1 LRSRVPAD
9 REVGRFEERV
19 GYEDAAGGFPTVIPG
34 TRWTGRRVRMRGM
47 SERTPPPPFSPA
59 APPAGAAFPRGVK
72 LLHDPI
78 RNKGTAFTDAERD
91 AFGLRGLLPPRVMDM
106 ELQVSRVLENLRA
119 QHTDLDRYL
128 YLVSLQD
135 RNEHLFYRLI
145 TENLEEILPIVY
157 TPTVGQACQ
166 QFGQIFRRPRGLYVS
181 ARDRG
186 RVEQV
191 LRNWPHQDVRMVVAT
206 DGARILGLGD
216 LGAQGMGIPIGK
228 LVLYTACAGIHPTH
242 CLPVTIDV
250 GTDNEKLR
258 RDPLYIGLPQ
268 PRLRGAEYDE
278 LIEELV
284 AALGRVFPHAVLQFE
299 DFATANAFGLLRR
312 YRDRI
317 CCFNDDIQGT
327 AAVALA
333 GLYSAGRLAGKG
345 LTDQRLLLLGAGEAG
360 IGISDLVT
368 SALVAEGLDEAAARQ
383 RCWLFD
389 SQGLVTAGRE
399 RLAEHKRPYAHEHA
413 PVAGLAEAVR
423 TLRPTA
429 LIGVSGATGAFDRK
443 VLEAMAEVNES
454 PIVFALS
461 NPTSKSECTAREAV
475 AYTHGRAI
483 FASGSPF
490 PPVDHE
496 GRILVPGQGNNAYIF
511 PGLGLGIVATGA
523 RRVTD
528 EMFFTAARTLAAQV
542 TDTDLTIGRVF
553 PSLQRIR
560 EVSAAI
566 AVAVAEVVHERGLA
580 AGPRPDNLEAAIR
593 EWVFVPEYRDYV
605 GEGEAAV

>member
-1 LRSRVPAD
+1 MRS
-9 REVGRFEERV
+9 
-19 GYEDAAGGFPTVIPG
+19 
-34 TRWTGRRVRMRGM
+34 M
-47 SERTPPPPFSPA
+47 SESTPDSATSVTAPA
-59 APPAGAAFPRGVK
+59 AAPFPRGVK

-78 RNKGTAFTDAERD
+78 RNKGTAFTEAERD

-106 ELQVSRVLENLRA
+106 ELQMSRVLDNLRA
-119 QHTDLDRYL
+119 QADDLERYL
-128 YLVSLQD
+128 FLVSLQD

-145 TENLEEILPIVY
+145 IENIEEILPIVY
-157 TPTVGQACQ
+157 TPTVGQVCQ
-166 QFGQIFRRPRGLYVS
+166 QFGQIFRRPRGLYIS

-191 LRNWPHQDVRMVVAT
+191 LRNWPHPDVRMVVAT

-228 LVLYTACAGIHPTH
+228 LVLYTACAGIHPAH

-258 RDPLYIGLPQ
+258 RNPLYIGLAQ
-268 PRLRGAEYDE
+268 PRLRGALYDE
-278 LIEELV
+278 LIEEFV
-284 AALGRVFPHAVLQFE
+284 EALGRVFPDAVLQFE
-299 DFATANAFGLLRR
+299 DFGTANAFGLLQR
-312 YRDRI
+312 YRERI

-327 AAVALA
+327 AAVVLA
-333 GLYSAGRLAGKG
+333 GLYSAGRLTGTH
-345 LTDQRLLLLGAGEAG
+345 LRDQRLLLLGAGEAG
-360 IGISDLVT
+360 IGISNLVV
-368 SALVAEGLDEAAARQ
+368 SAMIGEGLDEATARG

-389 SQGLVTAGRE
+389 SEGLVTAGRD
-399 RLAEHKRPYAHEHA
+399 RLAEHKRSYAHEHV
-413 PVAGLAEAVR
+413 PIRDLAEAIR
-423 TLRPTA
+423 ALSPSA
-429 LIGVSGATGAFDRK
+429 LIGVSGATGAFNRAA
-443 VLEAMAEVNES
+443 LEAMSEINES

-461 NPTSKSECTAREAV
+461 NPTSKSECTAKEAM
-475 AYTHGRAI
+475 AHTQGRAI

-490 PPVDHE
+490 PPVDYQ

-528 EMFFTAARTLAAQV
+528 EMFAAAARTLASEV
-542 TDTDLTIGRVF
+542 TETDLTVGRIY

-566 AVAVAEVVHERGLA
+566 AVAVAEVVYARDLA
-580 AGPRPDNLEAAIR
+580 SRPRPEDLEAAVR
-593 EWVFVPEYRDYV
+593 EWVFVPEYQDYLAKA
-605 GEGEAAV
+605 GAPG